1 MTDNPEI
8 IKKLADVIEAHPNA
22 QIEIDND
29 VWWIYDGEPDFDDE
43 TGYAKNK
50 IASSEN
56 FSARSNWYSYG
67 NQCGH
72 LVADALVELLNR
84 KGFHIKASA
93 V

>member
-1 MTDNPEI
+1 MADNEVI
-8 IKKLADVIEAHPNA
+8 VKLADVIESHPNA

-43 TGYAKNK
+43 TGYAKNE
-50 IASSEN
+50 IASSKT
-56 FSARSNWYSYG
+56 FKACSNWYSYG
-67 NQCGH
+67 NQYGH

-84 KGFHIKASA
+84 KGYNIKASS